1 VLSSAQEEAKDLDTP
16 PVLDDSERS
25 AGMELGV
32 SHSERAGLIGKS
44 GFCPAISNRKASMST
59 TTVRFIKMSL
69 VYLALGAT
77 LGALF
82 PIFPRL
88 LGLKYAHV
96 HLNLLG
102 FMSMMVY
109 GVAYHILP
117 RFQGK
122 MLYSDRMAEIQFWL
136 ANLGLVGLA
145 VFSALASYW
154 PTAPFKIPLALFGV
168 VELVSIYLFVANMWL
183 TFRRK

>member
-1 VLSSAQEEAKDLDTP
+1 
-16 PVLDDSERS
+16 
-25 AGMELGV
+25 
-32 SHSERAGLIGKS
+32 
-44 GFCPAISNRKASMST
+44 MST

-69 VYLALGAT
+69 IYLAIGAT

-82 PIFPRL
+82 PIFPSL

-122 MLYSDRMAEIQFWL
+122 MLHSERMAEIQFWM
-136 ANLGLVGLA
+136 ANIGLVGLA
-145 VFSALASYW
+145 LFSALASYW
-154 PTAPFKIPLALFGV
+154 PSGPFKIVLAIFGA

-183 TFRRK
+183 TFQQSSPQQQR

>member
-1 VLSSAQEEAKDLDTP
+1 MTEIIPGFAWMWYHWHGTAARVIFVP
-16 PVLDDSERS
+16 PF
-25 AGMELGV
+25 
-32 SHSERAGLIGKS
+32 H
-44 GFCPAISNRKASMST
+44 RKAQMST

-69 VYLALGAT
+69 IYLAIGAT

-122 MLYSDRMAEIQFWL
+122 MLYSDRMAEIQFWM
-136 ANLGLVGLA
+136 ANIGLIGLA
-145 VFSALASYW
+145 LFSALASYW
-154 PTAPFKIPLALFGV
+154 PNGPFRIALAVSGA

-183 TFRRK
+183 TFRQPSPK

>member
-1 VLSSAQEEAKDLDTP
+1 
-16 PVLDDSERS
+16 
-25 AGMELGV
+25 
-32 SHSERAGLIGKS
+32 
-44 GFCPAISNRKASMST
+44 MSK

-69 VYLALGAT
+69 LYLAIGAT

-96 HLNLLG
+96 HFNLLG
-102 FMSMMVY
+102 FMSMMIY

-122 MLYSDRMAEIQFWL
+122 PLYSERMADVQFWL
-136 ANLGLVGLA
+136 ANIGLIGLGI
-145 VFSALASYW
+145 FSALSAYW
-154 PTAPFKIPLALFGV
+154 PTQPFKILLALFGA
-168 VELVSIYLFVANMWL
+168 VELASIYLFVANMWL
-183 TFRRK
+183 TFRQPEPQR

>member
-1 VLSSAQEEAKDLDTP
+1 M
-16 PVLDDSERS
+16 
-25 AGMELGV
+25 G
-32 SHSERAGLIGKS
+32 
-44 GFCPAISNRKASMST
+44 T

-69 VYLALGAT
+69 IYLAVGAT
-77 LGALF
+77 LGMLF

-122 MLYSDRMAEIQFWL
+122 LLYSDRMADVQFWL
-136 ANLGLVGLA
+136 ANIGLVGLA
-145 VFSALASYW
+145 LFSALQAYW
-154 PTAPFKIPLALFGV
+154 PALPFKIPLALSGLMEAV
-168 VELVSIYLFVANMWL
+168 AIYLFVANMWL
-183 TFRRK
+183 TFKQPPPQQQMHSIS

>member
-1 VLSSAQEEAKDLDTP
+1 
-16 PVLDDSERS
+16 
-25 AGMELGV
+25 
-32 SHSERAGLIGKS
+32 
-44 GFCPAISNRKASMST
+44 MST

-77 LGALF
+77 LGAIF

-102 FMSMMVY
+102 FMSMMIY

-122 MLYSDRMAEIQFWL
+122 MLYSERLADVQFWL
-136 ANLGLVGLA
+136 ANIGLIGLA
-145 VFSALASYW
+145 VFSALSSYW
-154 PTAPFKIPLALFGV
+154 PNQPYKIPLALFGI
-168 VELVSIYLFVANMWL
+168 VELVSIYMFVANMWL
-183 TFRRK
+183 TFRQPEPQR

>member
-1 VLSSAQEEAKDLDTP
+1 
-16 PVLDDSERS
+16 
-25 AGMELGV
+25 
-32 SHSERAGLIGKS
+32 
-44 GFCPAISNRKASMST
+44 MST

-69 VYLALGAT
+69 VYLAVGAT

-96 HLNLLG
+96 HFNLLG
-102 FMSMMVY
+102 FMSMMVF

-122 MLYSDRMAEIQFWL
+122 MLYSERTADIQFWL
-136 ANLGLVGLA
+136 ANAGLIGLA
-145 VFSALASYW
+145 VFSALSSYW
-154 PTAPFKIPLALFGV
+154 PSLPFKIPLALFGV
-168 VELVSIYLFVANMWL
+168 VELVSIYMFVVNLWL
-183 TFRRK
+183 TFRQAPPQR

>member
-1 VLSSAQEEAKDLDTP
+1 
-16 PVLDDSERS
+16 
-25 AGMELGV
+25 
-32 SHSERAGLIGKS
+32 
-44 GFCPAISNRKASMST
+44 MST

-69 VYLALGAT
+69 IYLAVGAT

-82 PIFPRL
+82 PLFPRL
-88 LGLKYAHV
+88 LGFRYAHV

-122 MLYSDRMAEIQFWL
+122 LLYSDRMVEVQFWL
-136 ANLGLVGLA
+136 ANIGLVGL
-145 VFSALASYW
+145 VLFSALQAYW
-154 PTAPFKIPLALFGV
+154 PTLPFKIPLALSGV

-183 TFRRK
+183 TFRQPQPQP

>member
-1 VLSSAQEEAKDLDTP
+1 
-16 PVLDDSERS
+16 
-25 AGMELGV
+25 
-32 SHSERAGLIGKS
+32 
-44 GFCPAISNRKASMST
+44 MST

-69 VYLALGAT
+69 LYLAIGGT

-122 MLYSDRMAEIQFWL
+122 PLHSDRMADVQFWL
-136 ANLGLVGLA
+136 ANIGLIGLA
-145 VFSALASYW
+145 VFSTLSSYW
-154 PTAPFKIPLALFGV
+154 PALPFKVPMAIFGV
-168 VELVSIYLFVANMWL
+168 AELASIYLFVANMWL
-183 TFRRK
+183 TFKQPEPQR

>member
-1 VLSSAQEEAKDLDTP
+1 
-16 PVLDDSERS
+16 
-25 AGMELGV
+25 
-32 SHSERAGLIGKS
+32 
-44 GFCPAISNRKASMST
+44 MSK

-69 VYLALGAT
+69 VYLAIGAT

-88 LGLKYAHV
+88 LGLKYGHV

-102 FMSMMVY
+102 FMTMMVY

-122 MLYSDRMAEIQFWL
+122 LLYSERWAEIQFWL
-136 ANLGLVGLA
+136 ANIGLVGLV
-145 VFSALASYW
+145 VFSALSSYW
-154 PTAPFKIPLALFGV
+154 PQLPFKAPLALFGIV
-168 VELVSIYLFVANMWL
+168 QLASVYLFVANMWL
-183 TFRRK
+183 TFRQPAHQP

>member
-1 VLSSAQEEAKDLDTP
+1 
-16 PVLDDSERS
+16 
-25 AGMELGV
+25 
-32 SHSERAGLIGKS
+32 
-44 GFCPAISNRKASMST
+44 MSK
-59 TTVRFIKMSL
+59 TTVWFIKMSL
-69 VYLALGAT
+69 VYLAIGTT

-88 LGLKYAHV
+88 EGMKYAHV

-122 MLYSDRMAEIQFWL
+122 HLYSERMADVHFWL
-136 ANLGLVGLA
+136 ANIGLAGLA
-145 VFSALASYW
+145 VFSTLQAYW
-154 PTAPFKIPLALFGV
+154 PALPFKIALALSGIVEV
-168 VELVSIYLFVANMWL
+168 VAIYLFVANMWL
-183 TFRRK
+183 TFRQPPPQT